1 MLWGGS
7 ALLAFEHMWH
17 GEFVPWFPFL
27 TNMSDSASISEIFYE
42 MATVGVIMT
51 IFVVAFWA
59 CMVFVSSVLERKVSK
74 LDTVKQEI

>member
-1 MLWGGS
+1 M
-7 ALLAFEHMWH
+7 
-17 GEFVPWFPFL
+17 
-27 TNMSDSASISEIFYE
+27 FYE

-74 LDTVKQEI
+74 LDTVKQEV